1 MDKRILIVGQHF
13 YPENFRINDIATGFI
28 EKGYKVDVLCGI
40 PNYPSGSFYKGYGY
54 FKKRKENYNGADI
67 YRCGEIPRG
76 NNSSLRIFLNYIWYP
91 FTSMLNIP
99 RVLFKKYHKIFIYQT
114 SPVMMGWAGLFLGRI
129 KKVERTVYVLD
140 IWPENLFTVL
150 DVQNKFLRKIA
161 FAYSRYLY
169 KKPEKLIVLSEQC
182 KDYMKSYL
190 KEHQQV
196 EVIHQYC
203 EDFYTEKKCDT
214 ALRERYKDSFNI
226 VFTGNLSPAQSVPTA
241 IAAVDK
247 LRSDGVSGFKLIIVG
262 DGMSRSELEAE
273 VKEKGLCDYV
283 DFAGS
288 YPAEDMPK
296 FFDIADTMI
305 ATMADVDNFDLTVP
319 AKISSYIAA
328 GVPLCISMNGAAADL
343 IEKIGCGVCSPSGDV
358 DALASNLKSLINMD
372 KESLAKMGDRA
383 LDYHRDVGCR
393 DKVLEK
399 IVGYLER

>member
-13 YPENFRINDIATGFI
+13 YPENFRINDIAMGFI

-54 FKKRKENYNGADI
+54 FKKRKESYNGADI

-129 KKVERTVYVLD
+129 KRVERTVYVLD

-169 KKPEKLIVLSEQC
+169 RKPEKLIVLSEQC

-190 KEHQQV
+190 KERQQV

-203 EDFYTEKKCDT
+203 EDFYTEKKSDP
-214 ALRERYKDSFNI
+214 ALREKYRDSFNI
-226 VFTGNLSPAQSVPTA
+226 VFTGNLSPAQSLPTA
-241 IAAVDK
+241 ISAVEILINEGIKD
-247 LRSDGVSGFKLIIVG
+247 FKLIIVG
-262 DGMSRSELEAE
+262 DGMSRAELEAE
-273 VKEKGLCDYV
+273 VESRGLCDYI
-283 DFAGS
+283 DFVGS
-288 YPAEDMPK
+288 FKPEDMPK
-296 FFDIADTMI
+296 FFDVADVLLS
-305 ATMADVDNFDLTVP
+305 TMADIDNLDLTVP

-328 GVPLCISMNGAAADL
+328 AKPLCISMNGAAAEL
-343 IEKIGCGVCSPSGDV
+343 IREIGCGVCSSAGDEK
-358 DALASNLKSLINMD
+358 ALAENLKHLINMSKD
-372 KESLAKMGDRA
+372 ELAKMGEKA
-383 LDYHRDVGCR
+383 MEYHRSVGCR
-393 DKVLEK
+393 DQVLDR
-399 IVGYLER
+399 IISYLER

>member
-54 FKKRKENYNGADI
+54 FKKRKESYNGADV

-91 FTSMLNIP
+91 LTSMLNIP

-114 SPVMMGWAGLFLGRI
+114 SPVMMGWAGLFLGRV
-129 KKVERTVYVLD
+129 KRVERTVYVLD

-169 KKPEKLIVLSEQC
+169 RKPEKLIVLSEQC

-190 KEHQQV
+190 KESQQV

-203 EDFYTEKKCDT
+203 EDFYTEKKSDEQ
-214 ALRERYKDSFNI
+214 LVLRYKDSFNI
-226 VFTGNLSPAQSVPTA
+226 VFTGNLSPAQSLPTA
-241 IAAVDK
+241 ISAVEILK
-247 LRSDGVSGFKLIIVG
+247 NEGIENFKLIVVG
-262 DGMSRSELEAE
+262 DGMSRGELEAE
-273 VKEKGLCDYV
+273 VESRGLCEFI
-283 DFAGS
+283 DFVGS
-288 YPAEDMPK
+288 FDALDMPK

-305 ATMADVDNFDLTVP
+305 ATMADIDNFDLTIP

-328 GVPLCISMNGAAADL
+328 GKPLCVAMNGAAADL
-343 IEKIGCGVCSPSGDV
+343 IHEIGCGVCSPSGDEK
-358 DALASNLKSLINMD
+358 ALADNLKYLINLD
-372 KESLAKMGDRA
+372 KEQILEMGEKA
-383 LDYHRDVGCR
+383 SDYHKKVGCR
-393 DKVLEK
+393 EKVLDK
-399 IVGYLER
+399 IIEYLER